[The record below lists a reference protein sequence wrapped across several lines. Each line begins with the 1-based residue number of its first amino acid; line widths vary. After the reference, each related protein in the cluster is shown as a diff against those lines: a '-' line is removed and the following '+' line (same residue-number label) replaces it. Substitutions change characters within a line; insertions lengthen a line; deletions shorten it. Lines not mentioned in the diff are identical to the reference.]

1 MYTAI
6 RRSMKPAETKA
17 EFIKLRAEGKSYSF
31 IGSELGLSKDT
42 CHRWERELSEA
53 IAELKREQM
62 EELYTA
68 YKMTKEARIRRL
80 GDTLENIDTALAQV
94 DLRTVPPEKLLDF
107 KLKYTE
113 ALRGEYTGSQ
123 SVLKLGDSTDASII
137 VKALSDLLER
147 VRSGDVTTEQAQKE
161 SSVLAQLIK
170 AYDLVE
176 LKAKLETLE
185 GILESRK

>member
-1 MYTAI
+1 
-6 RRSMKPAETKA
+6 MKPAETKA
-17 EFIKLRAEGKSYSF
+17 EFIRLRAEGKSYSF
-31 IGSELGLSKDT
+31 IGEKLEISKDT

-53 IAELKREQM
+53 IADLKREQM
-62 EELYTA
+62 EELYTS

-123 SVLKLGDSTDASII
+123 RVLKLGDGTDASII

-161 SSVLAQLIK
+161 SAVLAQLMK
-170 AYDLVE
+170 AYDMVE

>member
-1 MYTAI
+1 
-6 RRSMKPAETKA
+6 MKPAETRA

-31 IGSELGLSKDT
+31 IGEKLSISKDT
-42 CHRWERELSEA
+42 CHRWEQELSEA

-80 GDTLENIDTALAQV
+80 GDTLENIDTALSQV

-123 SVLKLGDSTDASII
+123 RVLKLGDSTDASVI

-161 SSVLAQLIK
+161 SAVLAQLIK
-170 AYDLVE
+170 AYDMVE
-176 LKAKLETLE
+176 LRAKLETLE

>member
-1 MYTAI
+1 
-6 RRSMKPAETKA
+6 MKPAETKA

-31 IGSELGLSKDT
+31 IGFELGLSKDT

>member
-1 MYTAI
+1 
-6 RRSMKPAETKA
+6 MKPAETKA

-31 IGSELGLSKDT
+31 IGEKLSISKDT
-42 CHRWERELSEA
+42 CHRWEQELSEA
-53 IAELKREQM
+53 IADLKREQM

-68 YKMTKEARIRRL
+68 YKMTKEARIKRL
-80 GDTLENIDTALAQV
+80 GDTLESIDTALAQV

-161 SSVLAQLIK
+161 SAVLAQLIK
-170 AYDLVE
+170 AYDMVE

>member
-1 MYTAI
+1 MI
-6 RRSMKPAETKA
+6 
-17 EFIKLRAEGKSYSF
+17 LRAEGKSYSF
-31 IGSELGLSKDT
+31 IGEKLEISKDT

-53 IAELKREQM
+53 IADLKREQM
-62 EELYTA
+62 EELYTS

-123 SVLKLGDSTDASII
+123 RVLKLGDGTDASII

-161 SSVLAQLIK
+161 SAVLAQLMK
-170 AYDLVE
+170 AYDMVE

>member
-1 MYTAI
+1 
-6 RRSMKPAETKA
+6 MKPAETKT

-31 IGSELGLSKDT
+31 IGEKLSISKDT
-42 CHRWERELSEA
+42 CHRWEQELSEA
-53 IAELKREQM
+53 IADLKREQM

-68 YKMTKEARIRRL
+68 YKMTKEARIKRL
-80 GDTLENIDTALAQV
+80 GDTLESIDTALAQV

-161 SSVLAQLIK
+161 SAVLAQLIK
-170 AYDLVE
+170 AYDMVE